1 MTALDRSFDRLACIE
16 PSFHVTRP
24 WFGGLEVDGHAVECA
39 LDSDDWVRLWAR
51 IDGSEPDLIHR
62 QSRVPLPVKI
72 VSGPALIAE
81 MPLTDSL
88 ASTFVVLRSA
98 MHRGLSQLAARASEA
113 IDDEPADTDV
123 TERLESLV
131 NGSAFTWER
140 AADRIVTR
148 DRSATIVGRAC
159 GTSVVFATNVVHLGS
174 WGSRSL
180 EALTHFALA
189 ANARLRLVRTTITDG
204 RLVHEVALPA
214 AVLTA
219 PLVDHAVASISAGL
233 HLSKRAC
240 AALANTNIA
249 EQYLEFHT
257 DGKDNHADTHA

>member
-1 MTALDRSFDRLACIE
+1 MTAFDRSFDRLACVE

-24 WFGGLEVDGHAVECA
+24 GFGSLDLDGHAVECA
-39 LDSDDWVRLWAR
+39 LDSDDWVRLRAQ
-51 IDGSEPDLIHR
+51 IDGSEPDLIQR

-72 VSGPALIAE
+72 LTGPALMAE

-88 ASTFVVLRSA
+88 ASTFLVLRSA
-98 MHRGLSQLAARASEA
+98 MHRGLAVLASRASESVHE
-113 IDDEPADTDV
+113 EPADSDV

-140 AADRIVTR
+140 AADHIVTH
-148 DRSATIVGRAC
+148 DRRATIVGRAY
-159 GTSVVFATNVVHLGS
+159 GTSVVFGTSVVHLGS
-174 WGSRSL
+174 CGSRSL

-189 ANARLRLVRTTITDG
+189 ANARLRFVRTTITGG

-219 PLVDHAVASISAGL
+219 PLVNHAVASVSAAL
-233 HLSKRAC
+233 HLTKRAC
-240 AALANTNIA
+240 AALANINIA

-257 DGKDNHADTHA
+257 HGKDNHADTHS